1 MRDPERIQ
9 MILAAVERQWRK
21 DPDARLGQ
29 VIVNLLRLNRNVPYE
44 DEGRVLFNVEDGE
57 LLRWLGPETE
67 EEETH
72 VRQEPRNA
80 REARRAW
87 ERSFRESDT
96 EGEWH

>member
-1 MRDPERIQ
+1 
-9 MILAAVERQWRK
+9 MILAAVERRWRK

-29 VIVNLLRLNRNVPYE
+29 VIVNVLRTNRNVPYE

-67 EEETH
+67 EEETY
-72 VRQEPRNA
+72 VREEPRKA

-87 ERSFRESDT
+87 EQ
-96 EGEWH
+96 